1 MVGPGLKVSG
11 AGCGGVSVLTLW
23 IAAPSLG
30 ISKGSFH
37 LTVADIAPAV
47 RLIIRLN

>member
-1 MVGPGLKVSG
+1 
-11 AGCGGVSVLTLW
+11 LTLW

-47 RLIIRLN
+47 RLIIRLNWPERRRETNALPS